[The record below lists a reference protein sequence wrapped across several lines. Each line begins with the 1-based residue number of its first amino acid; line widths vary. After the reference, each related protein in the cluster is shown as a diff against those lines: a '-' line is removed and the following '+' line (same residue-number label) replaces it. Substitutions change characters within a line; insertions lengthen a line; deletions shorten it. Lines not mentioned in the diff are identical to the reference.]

1 MPKPLGIG
9 RTFNMGFILMT
20 DGGSPISKEDLKDT
34 ATVTALQNL
43 VSQFHNAGFVHGDL
57 HPGNVVLRGSK
68 QTLIDLRNTMPAS
81 PSGIEKDLLDLS
93 MMISN

>member
-20 DGGSPISKEDLKDT
+20 DGGSPISKEDLKDI
-34 ATVTALQNL
+34 ATVTAIQNI

-57 HPGNVVLRGSK
+57 HSGHVVLRGNK
-68 QTLIDLRNTMPAS
+68 PILIDLGNTRQAS
-81 PSGIEKDLLDLS
+81 PRDIEEDLLDLS
-93 MMISN
+93 MMMSN